1 MIFIFIAILAQT
13 VSFIFGKT
21 AALNYVGIDRYLS
34 FWYMGSLLSFG
45 LKALVWQQA
54 LKRLTL
60 SVAYPMMS
68 FVFVIIPVIGFFVFN
83 ESISWMQLVGTAVIV
98 VGTVLIAS
106 DVGDA
111 SHE

>member
-1 MIFIFIAILAQT
+1 MIYIFISILAQ
-13 VSFIFGKT
+13 SASLIFGKT
-21 AALNYVGIDRYLS
+21 AALNYSGIDRYLS
-34 FWYMGSLLSFG
+34 FWYLGSLLSLG
-45 LKALVWQQA
+45 LLAMVWQQA
-54 LKRLTL
+54 LKRLPL

-68 FVFVIIPVIGFFVFN
+68 FVFVIIPLIGFFVFN